1 MQAFAASPLRA
12 GPGTANATQ
21 ATADD
26 ARALGLCAP
35 SLAPQDPSAPPA
47 AVHTTSS
54 SFATG
59 RRHAALEHLGSLTM
73 TASGFNTRRGALR
86 RSLRRAVTGLLLFGL
101 CATAAA
107 QELPRLIHAQ
117 DRYALLVDGAPYTVL
132 AAQLHNSSAWPAV
145 LPGALDQVVA
155 LHANTVEAPVYW
167 EQFEPSPG
175 RYDTT
180 NLDALIAQAR
190 QRDLRVA
197 LLWFGSWKNG
207 QMHYVPE
214 WIKRDA
220 ATYPRAL
227 DERGQPTEVLSPHAN
242 ANLEADQRAFSAL
255 MAHLRKIDGQRH
267 TVILVQVENE
277 PGAIGTVRDHGA
289 AANAAFAQ
297 PVPAA
302 ITARLGKP
310 AGTWQQVFGSDAEE
324 AFNAYAT
331 AHYIEQV
338 AAAGKQVYPLP
349 MYVNT
354 WLRYKGK
361 KYPGLDYPSG
371 GATVNVFELWRAA
384 SPSIDFIGTDI
395 YTNDY
400 NEYTKVIGQYARADN
415 PAWVSET
422 GFEPA
427 TAPYLFHVL
436 GQGGIG
442 FSVFGVDGADSPEK
456 EAASAAHAANFGL
469 LAPMQRIL
477 AKAAFEG
484 RLQAV
489 AEQPGQPRRTLRF
502 GDWEVRVSY
511 GAPAWGD
518 ADPILPGNS
527 DHAGRL
533 LVVQTAPEQFLL
545 TGFAARAEL
554 ARVADDGRHGQL
566 LRVEQG
572 RYQDGQWRFERLL
585 NGDQTDY
592 GLNFGRKD
600 PPVLRVTVGTY

>member
-1 MQAFAASPLRA
+1 MTRFRTSP
-12 GPGTANATQ
+12 
-21 ATADD
+21 
-26 ARALGLCAP
+26 
-35 SLAPQDPSAPPA
+35 
-47 AVHTTSS
+47 
-54 SFATG
+54 
-59 RRHAALEHLGSLTM
+59 
-73 TASGFNTRRGALR
+73 
-86 RSLRRAVTGLLLFGL
+86 RRAIASSVTGLLLACL
-101 CATAAA
+101 CLPAFAAE
-107 QELPRLIHAQ
+107 QRPRFVTENGRH
-117 DRYALLVDGAPYTVL
+117 ALLVDGAPYTVL

-155 LHANTVEAPVYW
+155 LNANTVEAPIYW

-180 NLDALIAQAR
+180 NVDALIEQAR
-190 QRDLRVA
+190 RRNLRVA

-220 ATYPRAL
+220 VTYPRTL
-227 DERGQPTEVLSPHAN
+227 DERGEPVDVLSPHAR
-242 ANLEADQRAFSAL
+242 ANVEADARAFAAL
-255 MAHLRKIDGQRH
+255 MQHLRKVDGQRH

-277 PGAIGTVRDHGA
+277 PGAIGAVRDHGA

-297 PVPAA
+297 PVPAT
-302 ITARLGKP
+302 ITTQLGKP
-310 AGTWQQVFGSDAEE
+310 AGTWREMFGPEADE

-338 AAAGKQVYPLP
+338 AAAGKRAYDMP

-361 KYPGLDYPSG
+361 RYPGVDYPSG
-371 GATVNVFELWRAA
+371 GATVNVFDLWRAA
-384 SPSIDFIGTDI
+384 TPSIDFIGTDI
-395 YTNDY
+395 YTTDY
-400 NEYTKVIGQYARADN
+400 TEFTKVIGQYARPDN

-422 GFEPA
+422 GFEPG

-442 FSVFGVDGADSPEK
+442 FSVFGMDGLESAEK
-456 EAASAAHAANFGL
+456 RAATTAHAANFGQ
-469 LAPMQRIL
+469 LAPLQRII
-477 AKAAFEG
+477 AKAAYEG

-489 AEQPGQPRRTLRF
+489 AEQPGQSKRSLRF

-511 GAPAWGD
+511 GAPYWGD
-518 ADPILPGNS
+518 ADPILPGNA
-527 DHAGRL
+527 DHGGRL
-533 LVVQTAPEQFLL
+533 LVAQTAKEQFLL
-545 TGFAARAEL
+545 TGFSARAEFV
-554 ARVADDGRHGQL
+554 RVANDALHGQL

-572 RYQDGQWRFERLL
+572 RYVNGTWQFERLL

-592 GLNFGRKD
+592 GLNFVRED

>member
-1 MQAFAASPLRA
+1 MVSKWARIALALA
-12 GPGTANATQ
+12 G
-21 ATADD
+21 
-26 ARALGLCAP
+26 L
-35 SLAPQDPSAPPA
+35 SAPAWA
-47 AVHTTSS
+47 A
-54 SFATG
+54 
-59 RRHAALEHLGSLTM
+59 EQM
-73 TASGFNTRRGALR
+73 
-86 RSLRRAVTGLLLFGL
+86 
-101 CATAAA
+101 
-107 QELPRLIHAQ
+107 PRLVTENGRH
-117 DRYALLVDGAPYTVL
+117 ALLVDGAPYTVL

-155 LHANTVEAPVYW
+155 LNANTVEAPVYW
-167 EQFEPSPG
+167 EAFEPAPG

-180 NLDALIAQAR
+180 NVDALIEQAR
-190 QRDLRVA
+190 KRNLRVA

-220 ATYPRAL
+220 STYPRVL
-227 DERGQPTEVLSPHAN
+227 DERGQPVDVLSPYASAN
-242 ANLEADQRAFSAL
+242 VEADARAFSAL
-255 MAHLRKIDGQRH
+255 MQHLRKTDGQRH

-277 PGAIGTVRDHGA
+277 PGTVGAVRDHGA

-302 ITARLGKP
+302 ITTRLGKP
-310 AGTWQQVFGSDAEE
+310 AGTWQQVFGPEADE
-324 AFNAYAT
+324 AFNAYGT

-338 AAAGKQVYPLP
+338 AAAGKRAYAMP

-361 KYPGLDYPSG
+361 KFPGLDYPSG
-371 GATVNVFELWRAA
+371 GATVNVFDLWRAA
-384 SPSIDFIGTDI
+384 TPSIDFIGTDI
-395 YTNDY
+395 YTSDY

-442 FSVFGVDGADSPEK
+442 FSVFGMDGLESPEK
-456 EAASAAHAANFGL
+456 QAATAAHAANFGQ
-469 LAPMQRIL
+469 LAPMQRLL

-489 AEQPGQPRRTLRF
+489 AEQPGQPRDTLRF

-511 GAPAWGD
+511 GAPYWGD
-518 ADPILPGNS
+518 ADPLLPGNP
-527 DHAGRL
+527 DHGGRL
-533 LVVQTAPEQFLL
+533 LVVQTTADQFLL
-545 TGFAARAEL
+545 TGFSARAEFV
-554 ARVADDGRHGQL
+554 RVAADARHGQL

-572 RYQDGQWRFERLL
+572 RYVDGQWQFERLL

-592 GLNFGRKD
+592 GLNFVRD
-600 PPVLRVTVGTY
+600 SPPVLRVTVGTY